1 MKLKSTFSIQD
12 KNFRDL
18 DNSDEYLTL
27 ADLMT
32 EQGVST
38 DLADYWDKECE
49 LNPSD
54 PHCLEYDDQLNNDL
68 LLNSFHINLFSIFYL
83 LKLINFLTRLLK
95 TINLG
100 KFISGDYETLEVNQ
114 PKISYFKKRSEDN
127 TLWLDEMINKIEDM
141 KNNILDA
148 AQNMTNKG

>member
-18 DNSDEYLTL
+18 DNADEYLTL
-27 ADLMT
+27 ADLMK

-54 PHCLEYDDQLNNDL
+54 PHCLEYDD
-68 LLNSFHINLFSIFYL
+68 
-83 LKLINFLTRLLK
+83 
-95 TINLG
+95 
-100 KFISGDYETLEVNQ
+100 
-114 PKISYFKKRSEDN
+114 
-127 TLWLDEMINKIEDM
+127 
-141 KNNILDA
+141 
-148 AQNMTNKG
+148 

>member
-12 KNFRDL
+12 MYFRDL

-27 ADLMT
+27 ADLMK

-54 PHCLEYDDQLNNDL
+54 PHCLEYDD
-68 LLNSFHINLFSIFYL
+68 
-83 LKLINFLTRLLK
+83 
-95 TINLG
+95 
-100 KFISGDYETLEVNQ
+100 
-114 PKISYFKKRSEDN
+114 
-127 TLWLDEMINKIEDM
+127 
-141 KNNILDA
+141 
-148 AQNMTNKG
+148 